1 MNAITNVVGQS
12 LEDGA
17 RVARLK
23 KAVDEATYGGCIERA
38 VLWSEYYMDEANDGK
53 STAVQIAEATRH
65 VLANKTVKIYPD
77 ELIVGNFTA
86 KRVAGICYPEFGG
99 LGIMI
104 GVDKLPTRK
113 VNPLEISE
121 DEQAKLQS
129 YIPFWMDKYM
139 VYLAF
144 DGQEEQMRFIKEQTE
159 ALQYQLYEAGGI
171 AHLAPGYEK
180 VIKLGAEGIIA
191 EVGAFERKPTIP
203 QAGLLPVC
211 ENLNECAG
219 EFGDRYATEA
229 RRLAE
234 AEADPQRK
242 LDLERIAEVCARVPR
257 YGATSF
263 YEAVNQ

>member
-1 MNAITNVVGQS
+1 MNAITIDRRQLLKASGSLAASFAMAPLFPAWAQSGTKNVVGQS

-86 KRVAGICYPEFGG
+86 KRVAGICYPELGG

-171 AHLAPGYEK
+171 AHLAPGY
-180 VIKLGAEGIIA
+180 
-191 EVGAFERKPTIP
+191 
-203 QAGLLPVC
+203 
-211 ENLNECAG
+211 
-219 EFGDRYATEA
+219 
-229 RRLAE
+229 
-234 AEADPQRK
+234 
-242 LDLERIAEVCARVPR
+242 
-257 YGATSF
+257 
-263 YEAVNQ
+263 

>member
-1 MNAITNVVGQS
+1 
-12 LEDGA
+12 
-17 RVARLK
+17 
-23 KAVDEATYGGCIERA
+23 
-38 VLWSEYYMDEANDGK
+38 
-53 STAVQIAEATRH
+53 
-65 VLANKTVKIYPD
+65 
-77 ELIVGNFTA
+77 
-86 KRVAGICYPEFGG
+86 
-99 LGIMI
+99 MI

-129 YIPFWMDKYM
+129 YIPFWMDKNM

-144 DGQEEQMRFIKEQTE
+144 DGQEEQMRFGKEQIE

-191 EVGAFERKPTIP
+191 EVEAFEAQTNDPSKLDFYQSVKISMN
-203 QAGLLPVC
+203 AL
-211 ENLNECAG
+211 A

-242 LDLERIAEVCARVPR
+242 LDLERIAEVCAGGVLCQVVRNHPYAFRRR
-257 YGATSF
+257 YQHARWADQLGGS
-263 YEAVNQ
+263 YHRWPGLRGQRCDQ